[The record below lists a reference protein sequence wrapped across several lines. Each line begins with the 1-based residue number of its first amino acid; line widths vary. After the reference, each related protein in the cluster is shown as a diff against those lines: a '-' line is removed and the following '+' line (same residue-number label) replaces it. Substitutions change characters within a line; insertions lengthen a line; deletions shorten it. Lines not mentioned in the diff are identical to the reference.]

1 MTTSTRPPNLSPEQ
15 IADLGEKIYREKI
28 RPTLTEADI
37 GKFVHIDINSGEYEI
52 DDDDITGNFKLRER
66 VSEARIYGMR
76 GGVADAYFMG
86 GYDEEPRL

>member
-1 MTTSTRPPNLSPEQ
+1 MTKHPLTPDEIAEIGEQ
-15 IADLGEKIYREKI
+15 IYREKI

-37 GKFVHIDINSGEYEI
+37 GKFVHIDVNSGEYEI

-66 VSEARIYGMR
+66 APEACIYGMR
-76 GGVADAYFMG
+76 IGYSAAYFLG

>member
-1 MTTSTRPPNLSPEQ
+1 MTTSTPNSNLTPDEV
-15 IADLGEKIYREKI
+15 ADMGEKIYREKI

-66 VSEARIYGMR
+66 VPQARIYGMR
-76 GGVADAYFMG
+76 VGYSAAYFMG